1 MSSLRRLVGKG
12 MGSMLSG
19 AASHRFP
26 AIPLTSVGMT
36 WEASSHFNGELM
48 L

>member
-12 MGSMLSG
+12 MGSMLFE

-26 AIPLTSVGMT
+26 TDPPTSVGMT
-36 WEASSHFNGELM
+36 WKARSHLNGELM

>member
-1 MSSLRRLVGKG
+1 MSSLYRLVGKG
-12 MGSMLSG
+12 MGSMLFE

-26 AIPLTSVGMT
+26 ANPPTSVGMT
-36 WEASSHFNGELM
+36 WEARSHLNGELM